1 MRLRLRSGKITH
13 RFNVNAKEFV
23 PFVNEVKKEETTPV
37 KRFEERFEEYVY
49 LNTLTGQLVYMM
61 ATSKNLPNYLQPY
74 EM

>member
-1 MRLRLRSGKITH
+1 MRLRSGKITH
-13 RFNVNAKEFV
+13 KFNINAKEFV

-37 KRFEERFEEYVY
+37 KRFEEYVY

-61 ATSKNLPNYLQPY
+61 ATSKNLPKYLQPY